1 VGLQCDVKVCKSLP
15 VGEDAISAASFF
27 VTSVGSFAEDAAI
40 AGTVRTVVAATE
52 QSPAN
57 V

>member
-1 VGLQCDVKVCKSLP
+1 MGLQCDVKACKSLP
-15 VGEDAISAASFF
+15 VGEGAISAASFF
-27 VTSVGSFAEDAAI
+27 VTSVGSFAEHAAI